1 MNKKFIINKKE
12 DKMSKKFI
20 IKEWQK
26 KYLNEGA
33 TTKDALTLAKLV
45 QKVYSNKRYYKT
57 KVSKKG
63 DDINV
68 NIIFRNEDGDKSQVV
83 FSFQPA
89 GYSGAGEVILSD
101 SEGAS
106 IEDYLDTSSD
116 VTFDIFK
123 KQGPHAMDF
132 WRSDAP
138 DAGVV
143 RPLKEDKMNKRFN
156 IKGWQE
162 KYLTEAANGWD
173 KMPNNGDDTTGSYRA
188 KMMQIDPSKLLKK
201 LQNVPQYKKSGVFKD
216 PEVIKF
222 VTKEWGKGGSIRN
235 EYFIQWM
242 MAAPELNIKKQW
254 PQYLASLDYGTGIS
268 MYDAILK
275 YTKPADVLKNYKQEA
290 GKEGVELIPDINY
303 K

>member
-1 MNKKFIINKKE
+1 
-12 DKMSKKFI
+12 MSKKFI
-20 IKEWQK
+20 IKKWQK

-143 RPLKEDKMNKRFN
+143 QPLKEDKMSKKFIINKKEDKMNKRFN
-156 IKGWQE
+156 IKEWQE